1 MMKLEGVGDVVVEA
15 PVGVVA
21 VAEAGD
27 VVG

>member
-15 PVGVVA
+15 LVGVVA